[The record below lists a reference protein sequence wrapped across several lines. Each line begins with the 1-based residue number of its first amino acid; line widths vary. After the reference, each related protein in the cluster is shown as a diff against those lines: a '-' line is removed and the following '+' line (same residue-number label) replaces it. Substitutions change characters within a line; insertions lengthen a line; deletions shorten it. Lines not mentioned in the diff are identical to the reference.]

1 MIRRSPLFWPIVCSL
16 FAAVVMSAGGA
27 FAEQAEG
34 PVDRK
39 VLAFYYTWY
48 GNPEVSGKWV
58 HWRRG
63 ESDFSLLD
71 RKGLPYVRSTN
82 HPTIG
87 LYDSNDPLVISGHLK
102 LVRDAGID
110 ALIATWWGQGDFTD
124 KAFEASMDVA
134 DNMRSTTKLTVY
146 YETVPDEDPQ
156 EAVEDLLY
164 LLEKYGD
171 RDSFLKANG
180 IPVVFIYGRAMG
192 QLSAEKWGEVVAAV
206 KKEKPAVLIADTDS
220 RTKPNKADFDGFH
233 FYNPVG
239 RIKRGTDMGS
249 FYRKYVEKYRA
260 PGKIVCLTII
270 PGYDDTHVRE
280 PGTAVARENG
290 ELYSRSWSSA
300 VAARPDWILIT
311 SWNEWHEGS
320 EIEPS
325 VEDGR
330 VYLDMTAE
338 QAPAFKNATV
348 R

>member
-1 MIRRSPLFWPIVCSL
+1 MKRRGRFSLPIVCSL
-16 FAAVVMSAGGA
+16 LVAVVMSVGEA
-27 FAEQAEG
+27 FAEQTDA
-34 PVDRK
+34 PIDRK

-48 GNPEVSGKWV
+48 GSPEVSGKWL

-71 RKGLPYVRSTN
+71 QRGLPYVRSTN

-102 LVRDAGID
+102 LARNAGID
-110 ALIATWWGQGDFTD
+110 AFIATWWGQNDFTD
-124 KAFEASMDVA
+124 KAFEACMDVA
-134 DNMRSTTKLTVY
+134 DKMKSTTKLTIY
-146 YETVPDEDPQ
+146 YETVPNEDPQ
-156 EAVEDLLY
+156 KAVEDLLY
-164 LLEKYGD
+164 VLEKYGG
-171 RDSFLKANG
+171 RESFLKVNG
-180 IPVVFIYGRAMG
+180 VPVVFIYGRAMG
-192 QLSAEKWGEVVAAV
+192 QLSAAQWGEVVAAV
-206 KKEKPAVLIADTDS
+206 KKEKPAAFIADTDG
-220 RTKPNKADFDGFH
+220 RTKANRADFDGFH

-239 RIKRGTDMGS
+239 RVKRGTNMGT
-249 FYRKYVEKYRA
+249 FYRKYVEKLRA
-260 PGKIVCLTII
+260 PGKTVCLTII
-270 PGYDDTHVRE
+270 PGYDDTHVRQ
-280 PGTAVARENG
+280 PGTAVSRENTA
-290 ELYSRSWSSA
+290 LYSRLWSSA

-338 QAPAFKNATV
+338 QAPAFKNATG

>member
-1 MIRRSPLFWPIVCSL
+1 MTRRSRLFWPIVCSV
-16 FAAVVMSAGGA
+16 FATVVIGVGGA
-27 FAEQAEG
+27 FAEQADG
-34 PVDRK
+34 PVERK

-71 RKGLPYVRSTN
+71 QKGLPYVRATN

-87 LYDSNDPLVISGHLK
+87 LYDSNDPLVIAGHLK
-102 LVRDAGID
+102 LARNSGID
-110 ALIATWWGQGDFTD
+110 AFIATWWGQDDFTD
-124 KAFEASMDVA
+124 KAFEAALDVA
-134 DNMRSTTKLTVY
+134 DEMKSTTKLTAY

-156 EAVEDLLY
+156 KAVADLVY
-164 LLEKYGD
+164 VLETYGT
-171 RDSFLKANG
+171 RDSFFKVNG
-180 IPVVFIYGRAMG
+180 VPVAFIYGRAMG
-192 QLSAEKWGEVVAAV
+192 QLKAEQWDEVAAAV
-206 KKEKPAVLIADTDS
+206 KRDKPAVLIADTDS
-220 RTKPNKADFDGFH
+220 RTRANKANFDGFH

-239 RIKRGTDMGS
+239 RIKGGTDMGT
-249 FYRKYVEKYRA
+249 FYREYVEKHRS

-270 PGYDDTHVRE
+270 PGYDDTYVRE
-280 PGTAVARENG
+280 PGTAVSRENG
-290 ELYSRSWSSA
+290 DLYARSWSSA
-300 VAARPDWILIT
+300 VNARPDWILIT

-338 QAPAFKNATV
+338 QAHAFKKATA